1 MDLNHAAAG
10 NLSEISSA
18 QYQYSASG
26 LCSRVGQTYFS
37 IWTNLICNEFWK
49 WSLLML
55 RSLHLWFVSPLRRH
69 QPPVRQYASHK
80 SVVGWG
86 EAYISVEVYLCSKYS
101 GGRFIYH
108 RKTNIWHLSGP
119 PSSWC
124 DFQVTDCQNLG
135 PFLLKTISCHDYN
148 LRVCGLRNTGMST
161 RSAQWPLYEATQTMQ
176 CLPIVF
182 PIVDNVDA
190 HS

>member
-1 MDLNHAAAG
+1 MSVITDYSQVPVVDLNHAAASWQPLG
-10 NLSEISSA
+10 NKFRPVSVFCKWPLLTW
-18 QYQYSASG
+18 SG
-26 LCSRVGQTYFS
+26 VGQTYFS
-37 IWTNLICNEFWK
+37 SWTNLICNEFWK

-119 PSSWC
+119 PSS
-124 DFQVTDCQNLG
+124 
-135 PFLLKTISCHDYN
+135 
-148 LRVCGLRNTGMST
+148 
-161 RSAQWPLYEATQTMQ
+161 
-176 CLPIVF
+176 
-182 PIVDNVDA
+182 
-190 HS
+190 